1 LNDHNQTS
9 NALSTITLR
18 PVVAADEP
26 LLLEIYASTRAE
38 EMAMVPWT
46 REQQEEFVRM
56 QFAAQQEQYKK
67 LQPDASHDII
77 MFKDR
82 PVGRLYVART
92 EERIEIMDIT
102 LLPQDRNSGIGTS
115 LIKALMAEAARSMS
129 RVLILL
135 LGCLNDWVSKPWRKR
150 VSSCLWSGFQT
161 VNRHCRD
168 HRRGMTITRPSE
180 AALHSN

>member
-9 NALSTITLR
+9 NALSPITLR

-115 LIKALMAEAARSMS
+115 LIKALMAEAARSRPLRIYVES
-129 RVLILL
+129 FNPSLRLFERLGFKAVAEEGFHLL
-135 LGCLNDWVSKPWRKR
+135 MEWVPHICSPA
-150 VSSCLWSGFQT
+150 S
-161 VNRHCRD
+161 
-168 HRRGMTITRPSE
+168 
-180 AALHSN
+180 